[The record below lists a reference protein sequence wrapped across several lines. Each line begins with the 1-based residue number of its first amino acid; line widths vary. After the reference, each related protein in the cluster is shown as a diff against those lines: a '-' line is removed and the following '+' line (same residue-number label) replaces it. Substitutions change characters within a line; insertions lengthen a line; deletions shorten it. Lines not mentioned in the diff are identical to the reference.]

1 MLKIDG
7 ITSHLLVICRQSAAC
22 SKSTF
27 QFLTTGLRGDVKE
40 SRRYAGV
47 NWLRH
52 KVQYHGNSSV
62 RYTPYLTWVLT
73 ANS

>member
-1 MLKIDG
+1 MSRPKQSRISSNR
-7 ITSHLLVICRQSAAC
+7 TSR
-22 SKSTF
+22 
-27 QFLTTGLRGDVKE
+27 DVKE
-40 SRRYAGV
+40 SRRYAGM